1 MSGIK
6 LFTEYGNNMIRKFLM
21 LFPRYRMKQL
31 KKIINSEEFQKS
43 PPGAS
48 QSRVEICEYLLR
60 NKMIRTPEEYIYV
73 LNKGL

>member
-1 MSGIK
+1 MNGIK
-6 LFTEYGNNMIRKFLM
+6 LFTEYGNNIIHKFLM
-21 LFPRYRMKQL
+21 LFPRYRIKQL

-43 PPGAS
+43 SCAS
-48 QSRVEICEYLLR
+48 RIETCEYLLR